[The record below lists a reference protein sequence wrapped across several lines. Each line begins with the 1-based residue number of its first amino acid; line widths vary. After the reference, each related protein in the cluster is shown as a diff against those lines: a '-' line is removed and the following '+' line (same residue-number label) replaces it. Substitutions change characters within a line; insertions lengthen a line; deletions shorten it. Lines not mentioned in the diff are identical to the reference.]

1 METMGTETN
10 AADEL
15 WRGPETHADR
25 NQRQGSERGL
35 PRAIGRAAIG
45 LGLFGIGLGLAE
57 LFAPR
62 RFNRLIGVDGDSPRA
77 RNLTRALGLRELA
90 NSLVLLACRRPAP
103 WLWARVAGDIIDLA
117 LLANA
122 TRARR
127 AHVGRIVGAIGAVV
141 GATMADAYVASRSS
155 GRSRARVAGPVRRA
169 ITVAST
175 PDTAYRF
182 WRDLANLLKFMERLE
197 SLEVLPSGRSRW
209 RVRGPKGPSL
219 SWEAEIVEDRA
230 GDIIRWQSVEGSDLT
245 NRGAVRFRPAPG
257 GQGTEIAVEL
267 EYVPPAGELGRLA
280 SVLSNEALE
289 VQLERDLRRLKQLLE
304 VGEIVQSDARIRRER
319 QRGERP

>member
-1 METMGTETN
+1 METTDTETN
-10 AADEL
+10 AANEL
-15 WRGPETHADR
+15 WRGPATDADR
-25 NQRQGSERGL
+25 NQPQGSERSL
-35 PRAIGRAAIG
+35 PRSIGRAAVG

-57 LFAPR
+57 LLGPR
-62 RFNRLIGVDGDSPRA
+62 RFNRLIGVNDSPRA
-77 RNLTRALGLRELA
+77 RNVTRALGLRELA
-90 NSLVLLACRRPAP
+90 NSVVLLGRRRPAP

-141 GATMADAYVASRSS
+141 GATVVDAYVASRSS
-155 GRSRARVAGPVRRA
+155 GRSRAHVAGPVRRA

-175 PDTAYRF
+175 PDAAYRF
-182 WRDLANLLKFMERLE
+182 WRDFANLLKFMEQLE
-197 SLEVLPSGRSRW
+197 SLEVLASGRSRW

-230 GDIIRWQSVEGSDLT
+230 GEIIRWQSVEGSDLT

-280 SVLSNEALE
+280 SFLSNEALE

-304 VGEIVQSDARIRRER
+304 VGEIVQSDARVRRER